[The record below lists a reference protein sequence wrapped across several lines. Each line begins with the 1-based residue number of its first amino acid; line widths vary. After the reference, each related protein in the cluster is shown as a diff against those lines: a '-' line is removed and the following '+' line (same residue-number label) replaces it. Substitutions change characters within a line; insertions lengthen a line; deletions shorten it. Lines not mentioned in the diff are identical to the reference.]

1 MTTAPAQAAA
11 TSAPPTAMLVAEG
24 LTRRFGGLLALDD
37 VSLTAQAGC
46 ITAIVGP
53 NGAGKTTL
61 FHCLAGSLRPDSG
74 RVLLDGRDVTK
85 LPPDARARRGLVPTF
100 QQGSVFASLTVRENI
115 LIGAENRRRDS
126 LWHALI
132 GRSVPGAQQKADDVL
147 ERLDLTAWA
156 DTLAGDVP
164 TGTIRLIE
172 IGRAF
177 AVGPRV
183 LLLDEP
189 LSGLGTAEARH
200 ALDLFSELAAAGLA
214 VLMIE
219 HDPRVVAKIAD
230 MVWVIDDGRVVASGP
245 FGPDILSA
253 WTL

>member
-1 MTTAPAQAAA
+1 MTAAPAETPVHTEPA
-11 TSAPPTAMLVAEG
+11 AMLVADG
-24 LTRRFGGLLALDD
+24 LTRRFGGLLALDN
-37 VSLTAQAGC
+37 VSLTAQAGH

-53 NGAGKTTL
+53 NGAGKSTL
-61 FHCLAGSLRPDSG
+61 LHCITGSLRPDSG

-100 QQGSVFASLTVRENI
+100 QQGSAFASLTVRENI
-115 LIGAENRRRDS
+115 LIGAENQRRDS
-126 LWHALI
+126 LWHALV
-132 GRSVPGAQQKADDVL
+132 GRSVPGAQQKAEDIL
-147 ERLDLTAWA
+147 KRLDLMPWA
-156 DTLAGDVP
+156 DSLAGDVP

-200 ALDLFSELAAAGLA
+200 ALDLFTELAAAGLA
-214 VLMIE
+214 VVMIE
-219 HDPRVVAKIAD
+219 HDPRVVAKFAD
-230 MVWVIDDGRVVASGP
+230 MVWVIDEGRVAASGP
-245 FGPDILSA
+245 FGPDILAA
-253 WTL
+253 WTA